1 MKLSPSFW
9 YGNQSQR
16 LFQKFRKWLKVLSE
30 NLHWEIYDQALGSA
44 FWGSGALAAG
54 KNAAA
59 PPTLQLRTNMKTQKK
74 FSHSSSQ
81 FKVNSWLWIHIWF
94 HYNLN
99 EYTCMNLL
107 VEMNLYMW
115 ILTYDFTISF
125 FMIMNSYLNSYNEFI
140 NDLMIMNSYAT
151 FQDLW
156 IRIWIHVH
164 EEYREIIPEIKCSK
178 VPDAHWPARVSESV
192 SQCYSGRW

>member
-1 MKLSPSFW
+1 MTKL
-9 YGNQSQR
+9 
-16 LFQKFRKWLKVLSE
+16 L
-30 NLHWEIYDQALGSA
+30 DQP
-44 FWGSGALAAG
+44 SGAVGHWQQARMLQPLQPYNWELIWKPRRSSAAL
-54 KNAAA
+54 
-59 PPTLQLRTNMKTQKK
+59 P
-74 FSHSSSQ
+74 SQ

-156 IRIWIHVH
+156 IRIWIHAY